1 MTWHASRLQD
11 YFCPQ
16 LILALTTVITSAL
29 CIFSNTPAI
38 VLINELCVCVV
49 YLYTADYVSVHIF
62 VSSEFG
68 THVGTLVDNGTR
80 VFMHISIGRH
90 HTTYYSTINKTS
102 MLFLSISFIVLMIIS
117 LAWLVFYYVQRSRYT
132 YAKQRLSVIVC
143 CRLGISLAGIYL
155 FSLM

>member
-1 MTWHASRLQD
+1 MHA
-11 YFCPQ
+11 
-16 LILALTTVITSAL
+16 
-29 CIFSNTPAI
+29 
-38 VLINELCVCVV
+38 
-49 YLYTADYVSVHIF
+49 ADYVSVHIF

-68 THVGTLVDNGTR
+68 THVGTLIDNGTR

-132 YAKQRLSVIVC
+132 YAKQRLSVVVSAG
-143 CRLGISLAGIYL
+143 RANSHAFVWLAAAH
-155 FSLM
+155 FS

>member
-1 MTWHASRLQD
+1 MNVH
-11 YFCPQ
+11 
-16 LILALTTVITSAL
+16 V
-29 CIFSNTPAI
+29 
-38 VLINELCVCVV
+38 VCVV
-49 YLYTADYVSVHIF
+49 CLCPAEYVSVHIF

-68 THVGTLVDNGTR
+68 ARVGTLVDNGTR

-132 YAKQRLSVIVC
+132 YAKQRLSVI
-143 CRLGISLAGIYL
+143 YL
-155 FSLM
+155 FIQYSNFSLSSFYSFVDTGSNSNRYVKCQCF

>member
-1 MTWHASRLQD
+1 MWYA
-11 YFCPQ
+11 
-16 LILALTTVITSAL
+16 
-29 CIFSNTPAI
+29 
-38 VLINELCVCVV
+38 CV
-49 YLYTADYVSVHIF
+49 YTADYVSVHIF

-68 THVGTLVDNGTR
+68 TRVGTLVDNGTR

-132 YAKQRLSVIVC
+132 YAKQRLSVFVFVFAGSTSVL
-143 CRLGISLAGIYL
+143 LGMYLSISGNFWLVWIMEKWNSCLLCKPGARRPSTIFHDGHNPHL
-155 FSLM
+155 DSHL